1 MKALSRGS
9 RTLLSSYKKN
19 KHHSPATPGGP
30 TTGITPTVTQ
40 IIQDGSATGKS
51 HLLTGPI
58 RAHPSLF
65 LTPEFVLVA
74 AP

>member
-30 TTGITPTVTQ
+30 TTGITLTVTQ

-51 HLLTGPI
+51 HLLPGPI

-74 AP
+74 VP

>member
-1 MKALSRGS
+1 MKALSWGS

-19 KHHSPATPGGP
+19 KHHPPATPGGP
-30 TTGITPTVTQ
+30 TTGITLTVTQ
-40 IIQDGSATGKS
+40 IIQDGRAIAKS
-51 HLLTGPI
+51 HLLPGPI

-65 LTPEFVLVA
+65 PTPEFVLIA